1 MNGYDEIQAKIDAV
15 GDLLQAYSAEI
26 VCCVPLFILFVLG
39 ANSAP
44 IWAYILTVLLLVVL
58 VIVCN
63 PFSVLNG
70 FLAPQSRKFLSV
82 GIVVAVL
89 AVIFPWLSLY
99 ARACL
104 LLLAAGLIVLAVWKR
119 KAWLSNW
126 QVMQSPEVDS
136 TLSHLKHGGE
146 FAASKYWEKQGMQE
160 TRALLH
166 QALGVECNEVEI
178 ERTYKAIF
186 FLAFLS
192 GQKKSKQQVKKLK
205 AQVKQKDETIA
216 AQKQELYTIRKQDVE
231 ILQLRQDNSNLEYK
245 VQSLMQ
251 SKAQA
256 ENRAKALE
264 EQVQDLSLT
273 QEERDAAI
281 VAFID
286 AGEGNY
292 KEAGLRYGL
301 TKNGAVAAYRRA
313 KQATTKQEP
322 EKEQDNESN
331 N

>member
-1 MNGYDEIQAKIDAV
+1 MDGYDEIQARIDAV
-15 GDLLQAYSAEI
+15 GDLLQAYAPEI

-39 ANSAP
+39 ANNAP
-44 IWAYILTVLLLVVL
+44 IWAYILTLLLLVVL
-58 VIVCN
+58 VIICN

-82 GIVVAVL
+82 GIVTSVL

-104 LLLAAGLIVLAVWKR
+104 MLLAAGLIALAVWKR
-119 KAWLSNW
+119 KAWLSSW

-146 FAASKYWEKQGMQE
+146 FAASKYWEKNGMQE

-166 QALGVECNEVEI
+166 QALNVECNEVEI
-178 ERTYKAIF
+178 ERTYKAIY

-192 GQKKSKQQVKKLK
+192 GQKKSKSQIKKLK
-205 AQVKQKDETIA
+205 AQVKEKEATITK
-216 AQKQELYTIRKQDVE
+216 QKQDLYSIENQDVKIWE
-231 ILQLRQDNSNLEYK
+231 LQQENSRLQFQLDSTLREKFS
-245 VQSLMQ
+245 
-251 SKAQA
+251 A
-256 ENRAKALE
+256 ENQVKTLT

-273 QEERDAAI
+273 QEERNAAI
-281 VAFID
+281 VAYVE
-286 AGEGNY
+286 AGHTY
-292 KEAGLRYGL
+292 KEAGERYGL

-322 EKEQDNESN
+322 EKEQENESSN
-331 N
+331 